1 MSCMLLYVSAFLTIY
16 LIKKW
21 NFIAE
26 FRLSQHSREEK
37 QARTMGIFCGILDFW
52 SVATLNNCDQTN
64 HVMIK
69 TVFKIQQ
76 CRSSRS
82 SESSTS
88 ARSSWRRH
96 NGRNLTATSF
106 HLPCTADL
114 CILGSTKSSMLPIPL
129 RSLILPI
136 PSGYPFPR
144 LPIPSGSIRQ
154 NSYFWSKNTIF
165 SPRLALA

>member
-1 MSCMLLYVSAFLTIY
+1 MFCMLLYVSAFLTIY
-16 LIKKW
+16 LINKLKFYCRIW
-21 NFIAE
+21 A
-26 FRLSQHSREEK
+26 LPA
-37 QARTMGIFCGILDFW
+37 QARAVGIFCGILDFW

-82 SESSTS
+82 SEPSTS

-114 CILGSTKSSMLPIPL
+114 CILGSTKSS
-129 RSLILPI
+129 ILPI
-136 PSGYPFPR
+136 PSISPR
-144 LPIPSGSIRQ
+144 LPIPSRSIRQ

-165 SPRLALA
+165 SPYCPFLALFSSLLTL